1 MGRLTEDT
9 NLAFLKT
16 FDERLITT
24 GTMRIEDILRI
35 GIALA
40 HGLTDLFVAVGGAT
54 DERGDALVA
63 LAIEV
68 VDACEIRGIAYVH
81 RISERLLRGL
91 RFVLACLEILE
102 EDIVGI
108 VGSDE
113 SLDGQSHGVAEE
125 GCTDITEVATGH
137 THYQI

>member
-1 MGRLTEDT
+1 MREQILLEICEVLRHGNTLFLSLHEGSEAIGDLDVDAEDLVHLLLELGRMGRLAEDT

-40 HGLTDLFVAVGGAT
+40 HGLTDLVVAVGGAT
-54 DERGDALVA
+54 DERGDAFVA

-68 VDACEIRGIAYVH
+68 VDAGEVRGIAYVH
-81 RISERLLRGL
+81 RIGERLL
-91 RFVLACLEILE
+91 
-102 EDIVGI
+102 
-108 VGSDE
+108 
-113 SLDGQSHGVAEE
+113 
-125 GCTDITEVATGH
+125 
-137 THYQI
+137 